1 MEHLLSKLGHEFV
14 IIGSRD
20 NHNDCFRNPTR
31 GTQHNNANEKKII
44 SRKYFLKQWTNRK
57 KLRLK
62 GLDDDDDLA
71 ILHGDESGLLQL
83 HDFLH
88 DFRVLEVLAHGLQPK
103 DTMIS

>member
-1 MEHLLSKLGHEFV
+1 M
-14 IIGSRD
+14 
-20 NHNDCFRNPTR
+20 
-31 GTQHNNANEKKII
+31 
-44 SRKYFLKQWTNRK
+44 
-57 KLRLK
+57 RLE